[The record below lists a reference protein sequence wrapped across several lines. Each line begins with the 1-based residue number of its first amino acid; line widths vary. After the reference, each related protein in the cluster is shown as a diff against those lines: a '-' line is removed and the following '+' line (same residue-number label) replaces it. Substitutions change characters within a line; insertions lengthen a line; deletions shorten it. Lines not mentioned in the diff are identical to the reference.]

1 MMAVRVGF
9 VGVGGIAGA
18 HINVLSKMEGVKLV
32 AFCDTASERAEAAA
46 AAHGGKAYRDHHDL
60 LREQKLDALY
70 VCTPPFAHTDAEIIA
85 AKKGIHLFVEKPIAL
100 TLAKALEIRD
110 AVEKAGVASSAGY
123 HFRYFETTA
132 MARKLARRQKIG
144 MMLGYWMGGMP
155 GVHWWRAMKESGG
168 QFHEQTTHIFDLARY
183 FAGDVKTVYAAA
195 ATRALQEVP
204 DFDITDVGTATVE
217 FKSGIVATINNTCI
231 LGGGV
236 RGVVGL
242 HLVCKDLLLE
252 LGFDTLRV
260 VQGNREETIRG
271 TRDCRVAQNEAFI
284 KAVRDGD
291 RSGILSDYADG
302 VKSLAVSL
310 AANQS
315 IATGQ
320 AVKVKA

>member
-1 MMAVRVGF
+1 MAVRVGF
-9 VGVGGIAGA
+9 VGTGGIAQA
-18 HINVLSKMEGVKLV
+18 HINVLSKMEGVKLA
-32 AFCDTASERAEAAA
+32 AFCDLVQERAAGAAQ
-46 AAHGGKAYRDHHDL
+46 AHGAKAYRDYHEM

-85 AKKGIHLFVEKPIAL
+85 VKKGIHLFVEKPIAL
-100 TLAKALEIRD
+100 TLEKAVEIRE
-110 AVEKAGVASSAGY
+110 AVEKAGVASSVGY

-132 MARKLARRQKIG
+132 MARKLAPRRKIG
-144 MMLGYWMGGMP
+144 MLLGYWMGGMP
-155 GVHWWRAMKESGG
+155 GVHWWRVMKESGG

-183 FAGDVKTVYAAA
+183 FAGDVKTVFAAG

-204 DFDITDVGTATVE
+204 DFDVTDVGTATLE
-217 FKSGIVATINNTCI
+217 FKSGIVGTINNTCI

-236 RGVVGL
+236 RGPVGL
-242 HLVCKDLLLE
+242 HLVCKDLLIE

-260 VQGNREETIRG
+260 AQGNREETIRG
-271 TRDCRVAQNEAFI
+271 TRDCRLAQNEAFI

-291 RSGILSDYADG
+291 RSAILSDYADG

-315 IATGQ
+315 IATGEPVT
-320 AVKVKA
+320 VKV